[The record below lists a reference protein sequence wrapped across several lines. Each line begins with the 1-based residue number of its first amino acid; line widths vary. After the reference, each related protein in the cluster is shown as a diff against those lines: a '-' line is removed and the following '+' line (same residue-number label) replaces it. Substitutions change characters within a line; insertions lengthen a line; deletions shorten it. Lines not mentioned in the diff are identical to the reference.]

1 MRRWDGRGLEGL
13 PLQLLIVAVILGISL
28 PIVYAGFDNYDK
40 SRVDSATRAEAGRAM
55 SLAALLYAGGPGNSD
70 TLTIDI
76 PNGVLGHVEYFALGG
91 PLGSLEASSVR
102 YRMLGGIEQRVT
114 PSNSFVQI
122 TTLAG
127 TALSF
132 GAGKHQV
139 QMECVSGLNATYVQV
154 KEL

>member
-28 PIVYAGFDNYDK
+28 PIAYAGFDNYDK
-40 SRVDSATRAEAGRAM
+40 SRVDSAARTEASRAM

-76 PNGVLGHVEYFALGG
+76 PNGVLGHVEYFAIGGALGT
-91 PLGSLEASSVR
+91 LDASSVR
-102 YRMLGGIEQRVT
+102 YRMVGGAEQRMT
-114 PSNSFVQI
+114 SGNTFVQI
-122 TTLAG
+122 TTPTG
-127 TALSF
+127 TALYLS
-132 GAGKHQV
+132 AGKHQV
-139 QMECVSGLNATYVQV
+139 QMECISGSNGTHVQA